1 MEMSKGHATKYTKEE
16 EEWLKENCKGV
27 MYKDL
32 AHMFNQRFNKN
43 SKPKNLSQKLYRM
56 GLRNGVDGR
65 FSKGLVPWNKG
76 LKGYMGPNE
85 TSFKKGDIPPNLRPV
100 GSRRQDRD
108 GYWLEKLESGKWE
121 LVHRVIWENA
131 NGPIPDGHAVIFKD
145 QNSNNLNIDNLILV
159 NRSELLILNRHNLLS
174 DETVITEVG
183 VNVAKLIDKTNKV
196 KKEKKSLTDRTDREK
211 VSK

>member
-1 MEMSKGHATKYTKEE
+1 MSKGHAIKYTKEE

-43 SKPKNLSQKLYRM
+43 LKPKNLSQKLYRM

-85 TSFKKGDIPPNLRPV
+85 TSFKKGDIPVTKKPI
-100 GSRRQDRD
+100 GSTRVDVKD
-108 GYWLEKLESGKWE
+108 GYLYVKTKEPAVWELAHRVEYEKYHNVKLTSEDVIIFLDGNKLNLEKDNLE
-121 LVHRVIWENA
+121 LVTRA
-131 NGPIPDGHAVIFKD
+131 
-145 QNSNNLNIDNLILV
+145 
-159 NRSELLILNRHNLLS
+159 ELLAINRNQLLTTDQDLS
-174 DETVITEVG
+174 KTG
-183 VNVAKLIDKTNKV
+183 VLIGKLISKTHERKS
-196 KKEKKSLTDRTDREK
+196 KK
-211 VSK
+211 

>member
-1 MEMSKGHATKYTKEE
+1 MEMSRGHAIKYTE

-43 SKPKNLSQKLYRM
+43 LKPKNLKQKLYRM

-65 FSKGLVPWNKG
+65 FSKGD
-76 LKGYMGPNE
+76 M
-85 TSFKKGDIPPNLRPV
+85 PPNLRPV

-121 LVHRVIWENA
+121 FVHRVIWENT

-159 NRSELLILNRHNLLS
+159 NRSELLILNRHDLLS
-174 DETVITEVG
+174 DEAVITEVG
-183 VNVAKLIDKTNKV
+183 LNVAKLIDKTNKV

>member
-1 MEMSKGHATKYTKEE
+1 MEMSKGHAIKYTKEE

-43 SKPKNLSQKLYRM
+43 LKPKNLSQKLYRM

-85 TSFKKGDIPPNLRPV
+85 TSFKKGDIPVTKKPI
-100 GSRRQDRD
+100 GSTRVDVKD
-108 GYWLEKLESGKWE
+108 GYLYVKTKEPAVWELAHRVEYEKYHNVKLTSEDVIIFLDGNKLNLEKDNLE
-121 LVHRVIWENA
+121 LVTRA
-131 NGPIPDGHAVIFKD
+131 
-145 QNSNNLNIDNLILV
+145 
-159 NRSELLILNRHNLLS
+159 ELLAINRNQLLTTDQDLS
-174 DETVITEVG
+174 KTG
-183 VNVAKLIDKTNKV
+183 VLIGKLISKTHERKS
-196 KKEKKSLTDRTDREK
+196 KK
-211 VSK
+211 